1 MKQQIKETNIAL
13 AATWEG
19 VASIGG
25 DIVLAD
31 QIANIPVPRD
41 ARRMNFIL
49 IMLCTRGTLK
59 YTLDTQQIT
68 VTPGDVLLV
77 SERHVVNNYEASPDI
92 DGQAILMSVDFFHEI
107 ISNVSDLS
115 AIFLYARTFPVMKL
129 SEADAAI
136 FSRYFE
142 AIKNRIANNE
152 NHFRRALVRTLL
164 LAMFYDL
171 SSVIYQFQQ
180 EIARPQKRSE
190 ALFTRFIK
198 LVEEHCRHERRVGW
212 YAEQLNITPKY
223 LSESVKTVSRRTP
236 NEWID
241 NYVLAELRVMLRN
254 TTYSIKKI
262 TEDMNFPNQSFLG
275 KYFKEHVG
283 MSPSKYR
290 RKE

>member
-19 VASIGG
+19 VASIGE

-142 AIKNRIANNE
+142 AIKNRIANNK

-198 LVEEHCRHERRVGW
+198 LVEEHCRTERRVSW
-212 YAEQLNITPKY
+212 YAGQLGITPKY
-223 LSESVKTVSRRTP
+223 LSETIKAVSRRTP

-241 NYVLAELRVMLRN
+241 NYVILELRVMLKN
-254 TTYSIKKI
+254 TTKNIKQI
-262 TEDMNFPNQSFLG
+262 TEEMNFPNQSLLG

-283 MSPSKYR
+283 MSPSEFR
-290 RKE
+290 RS

>member
-19 VASIGG
+19 VASIGE

-129 SEADAAI
+129 SETDAAI

-142 AIKNRIANNE
+142 AIKNRIANNK

-198 LVEEHCRHERRVGW
+198 LVEEHCRTERRVSW
-212 YAEQLNITPKY
+212 YAGQLGITPKY
-223 LSESVKTVSRRTP
+223 LSETIKAVSRRTP

-241 NYVLAELRVMLRN
+241 NYVILELRVMLKN
-254 TTYSIKKI
+254 TTKNIKQI
-262 TEDMNFPNQSFLG
+262 TEEMNFPNQSFLG

-283 MSPSKYR
+283 MSPSEFR
-290 RKE
+290 RS

>member
-25 DIVLAD
+25 DIVLAN

-198 LVEEHCRHERRVGW
+198 LVEEHCRTERRVSW
-212 YAEQLNITPKY
+212 YAGQLGITPKY
-223 LSESVKTVSRRTP
+223 LSETIKAVSRRTP

-241 NYVLAELRVMLRN
+241 NYVILELRVMLKN
-254 TTYSIKKI
+254 TTKNIKQI
-262 TEDMNFPNQSFLG
+262 TEEMNFPNQSFLG

-283 MSPSKYR
+283 MSPSEFR
-290 RKE
+290 RS

>member
-19 VASIGG
+19 VASIGE
-25 DIVLAD
+25 DIVLAN

-198 LVEEHCRHERRVGW
+198 LVEEHCRTERRVSW
-212 YAEQLNITPKY
+212 YAGQLGITPKY
-223 LSESVKTVSRRTP
+223 LSETIKAVSRRTP

-241 NYVLAELRVMLRN
+241 NYVILELRVMLKN
-254 TTYSIKKI
+254 TTKNIKQI
-262 TEDMNFPNQSFLG
+262 TEEMNFPNQSFLG

-283 MSPSKYR
+283 MSPSEFR
-290 RKE
+290 RS

>member
-19 VASIGG
+19 VASIGE

-68 VTPGDVLLV
+68 VTPGDVLLI

-92 DGQAILMSVDFFHEI
+92 DGQAILMSIDFFHEI

-142 AIKNRIANNE
+142 AIKNRIANNK

-198 LVEEHCRHERRVGW
+198 LVEEHCRTERRVSW
-212 YAEQLNITPKY
+212 YAGQLGITPKY
-223 LSESVKTVSRRTP
+223 LSETIKAVSRRTP

-241 NYVLAELRVMLRN
+241 NYVILELRVMLKN
-254 TTYSIKKI
+254 TTKNIKQI
-262 TEDMNFPNQSFLG
+262 TEEMNFPNQSFLG

-283 MSPSKYR
+283 MSPSEFR
-290 RKE
+290 RS

>member
-19 VASIGG
+19 VASIGE

-77 SERHVVNNYEASPDI
+77 SERHVVNNYDASPDV
-92 DGQAILMSVDFFHEI
+92 DGLAMMMSVDFFHEI
-107 ISNVSDLS
+107 INDVSDLS

-142 AIKNRIANNE
+142 AIKNRIANNK

-198 LVEEHCRHERRVGW
+198 LVEEHCRTERRVSW
-212 YAEQLNITPKY
+212 YAGQLGITPKY
-223 LSESVKTVSRRTP
+223 LSETIKAVSRRTP

-241 NYVLAELRVMLRN
+241 NYVILELRVMLKN
-254 TTYSIKKI
+254 TTKNIKEI
-262 TEDMNFPNQSFLG
+262 TEEMNFPNQSFLG

-283 MSPSKYR
+283 MSPSEF
-290 RKE
+290 RKH

>member
-1 MKQQIKETNIAL
+1 MKHQIKETDIAL

-19 VASIGG
+19 VASIGE

-31 QIANIPVPRD
+31 KIANIPVPRD

-142 AIKNRIANNE
+142 AIRNRVSNDG

-180 EIARPQKRSE
+180 ETAKPQKRGE
-190 ALFTRFIK
+190 AMFTRFIK
-198 LVEEHCRHERRVGW
+198 LVEEHCRTERRVSW
-212 YAEQLNITPKY
+212 YAGQLGITPKY
-223 LSESVKTVSRRTP
+223 LSETIKAVSRRTP

-241 NYVLAELRVMLRN
+241 NYVILELRVMLKN
-254 TTYSIKKI
+254 TTKNIKQI
-262 TEDMNFPNQSFLG
+262 TEEMNFPNQSFLG

-283 MSPSKYR
+283 MSPSEFR
-290 RKE
+290 RS

>member
-1 MKQQIKETNIAL
+1 MKHQIKETDIAL

-19 VASIGG
+19 VASIGE

-31 QIANIPVPRD
+31 KIANIPVPRD

-68 VTPGDVLLV
+68 VTPGDVLLI

-92 DGQAILMSVDFFHEI
+92 DGQAILMSIDFFHEI

-198 LVEEHCRHERRVGW
+198 LVEEHCRTERRVSW
-212 YAEQLNITPKY
+212 YAGQLGITPKY
-223 LSESVKTVSRRTP
+223 LSETIKAVSRRTP

-241 NYVLAELRVMLRN
+241 NYVILELRVMLKN
-254 TTYSIKKI
+254 TTKNIKQI
-262 TEDMNFPNQSFLG
+262 TEEMNFPNQSFLG

-283 MSPSKYR
+283 MSPSEF
-290 RKE
+290 RKS

>member
-19 VASIGG
+19 VASIGE

-68 VTPGDVLLV
+68 VTPGDMLLI

-142 AIKNRIANNE
+142 AIKNRVSNDG

-180 EIARPQKRSE
+180 ETAKPQKRSE
-190 ALFTRFIK
+190 AMFTRFIK
-198 LVEEHCRHERRVGW
+198 LVEEHCRTERRVSW
-212 YAEQLNITPKY
+212 YAGQLGITPKY
-223 LSESVKTVSRRTP
+223 LSETIKAVSRRTP

-241 NYVLAELRVMLRN
+241 NYVILELRVMLKN
-254 TTYSIKKI
+254 TTKNIKQI
-262 TEDMNFPNQSFLG
+262 TEEMNFPNQSFLG

-283 MSPSKYR
+283 MSPSEFR
-290 RKE
+290 RS

>member
-1 MKQQIKETNIAL
+1 
-13 AATWEG
+13 
-19 VASIGG
+19 
-25 DIVLAD
+25 
-31 QIANIPVPRD
+31 
-41 ARRMNFIL
+41 MNFIL

-68 VTPGDVLLV
+68 VTPGDVLLI

-92 DGQAILMSVDFFHEI
+92 DGQAILMSIDFFHEI

-142 AIKNRIANNE
+142 AIKKRIANNK

-198 LVEEHCRHERRVGW
+198 LVEEHCRTERRVSW
-212 YAEQLNITPKY
+212 YAGQLGITPKY
-223 LSESVKTVSRRTP
+223 LSETIKAVSRRTP

-241 NYVLAELRVMLRN
+241 NYVILELRVMLKN
-254 TTYSIKKI
+254 TTKNIKQI
-262 TEDMNFPNQSFLG
+262 TEEMNFPNQSFLG

-283 MSPSKYR
+283 MSPSEFR
-290 RKE
+290 RS

>member
-1 MKQQIKETNIAL
+1 
-13 AATWEG
+13 
-19 VASIGG
+19 
-25 DIVLAD
+25 
-31 QIANIPVPRD
+31 
-41 ARRMNFIL
+41 MNFIL

-68 VTPGDVLLV
+68 VTPGDMLLI

-115 AIFLYARTFPVMKL
+115 AIFLYARTFPVMKF

-142 AIKNRIANNE
+142 AIKNRVSNDG

-171 SSVIYQFQQ
+171 SNVIYHFQQ
-180 EIARPQKRSE
+180 TTAPQSR
-190 ALFTRFIK
+190 ADVIFTQFIR
-198 LVEEHCRHERRVGW
+198 LVEENCKQIRRVSW
-212 YAEQLNITPKY
+212 YAQQLGITPKY
-223 LSESVKTVSRRTP
+223 LSESVKNASRRTP
-236 NEWID
+236 NQWID
-241 NYVLAELRVMLRN
+241 NYVTLELRLLLKN
-254 TTYSIKKI
+254 TAKSIKDI
-262 TEDMNFPNQSFLG
+262 TEEMNFPNQSFLG

-283 MSPSKYR
+283 MSPSEF
-290 RKE
+290 RKH

>member
-19 VASIGG
+19 VASIGE

-142 AIKNRIANNE
+142 AIKNRIANNK

-198 LVEEHCRHERRVGW
+198 LVEVHCRTERRVSW
-212 YAEQLNITPKY
+212 YAGQLGITPKY
-223 LSESVKTVSRRTP
+223 LSETIKAVSRRTP

-241 NYVLAELRVMLRN
+241 NYVILELRVMLKN
-254 TTYSIKKI
+254 TTKNIKQI
-262 TEDMNFPNQSFLG
+262 TEEMNFPNQSFLG

-283 MSPSKYR
+283 MSPSEFR
-290 RKE
+290 RS

>member
-19 VASIGG
+19 VASIGE

-142 AIKNRIANNE
+142 AIKNRIANNK

-198 LVEEHCRHERRVGW
+198 LVEEHCRTERRVSW
-212 YAEQLNITPKY
+212 YAGQLGITPKY
-223 LSESVKTVSRRTP
+223 LSETIKAVSRRTP

-241 NYVLAELRVMLRN
+241 NYVILELRVMLKN
-254 TTYSIKKI
+254 TTKNIKQI
-262 TEDMNFPNQSFLG
+262 TEEMNFPNQSFLG

-283 MSPSKYR
+283 MSPSEFR
-290 RKE
+290 RS

>member
-1 MKQQIKETNIAL
+1 MAVFLPMAAQNTERAEVLLETTEGNIRIAL
-13 AATWEG
+13 FDDTP
-19 VASIGG
+19 IH
-25 DIVLAD
+25 
-31 QIANIPVPRD
+31 RD
-41 ARRMNFIL
+41 NFL
-49 IMLCTRGTLK
+49 
-59 YTLDTQQIT
+59 
-68 VTPGDVLLV
+68 
-77 SERHVVNNYEASPDI
+77 
-92 DGQAILMSVDFFHEI
+92 
-107 ISNVSDLS
+107 
-115 AIFLYARTFPVMKL
+115 
-129 SEADAAI
+129 
-136 FSRYFE
+136 
-142 AIKNRIANNE
+142 
-152 NHFRRALVRTLL
+152 
-164 LAMFYDL
+164 
-171 SSVIYQFQQ
+171 
-180 EIARPQKRSE
+180 
-190 ALFTRFIK
+190 K

>member
-19 VASIGG
+19 VASIGE

-68 VTPGDVLLV
+68 VTPGDVLLI

-142 AIKNRIANNE
+142 AIKNRIANNK

-198 LVEEHCRHERRVGW
+198 LVEEHCRTERRVSW
-212 YAEQLNITPKY
+212 YAGQLGITPKY
-223 LSESVKTVSRRTP
+223 LSETIKAVSRRTP

-241 NYVLAELRVMLRN
+241 NYVILELRVMLKN
-254 TTYSIKKI
+254 TTKNIKQI
-262 TEDMNFPNQSFLG
+262 TEEMNFPNQSFLG

-283 MSPSKYR
+283 MSPSEFR
-290 RKE
+290 RS